1 MAVKDSGSGNRQD
14 VRRAWGSALA
24 GPLCAEVIRAGLN
37 TGRYI
42 KRYMPTSSKQDYYE
56 LLGVPRKATAKDIRT
71 AFRKLAR
78 KYHPDLNPGDKSAE
92 EKFKQ
97 LQEAY
102 DVLSDT
108 KKRDMYD
115 QYGFYS
121 DNAPPSGYGGG
132 TDAGAGNVNFDFG
145 GFDFGGQQGAGS
157 SFRDLFGQFFGGRRG
172 AAAMEPEEEP
182 GGDLEYQI
190 EIDFRDSVRGA
201 VKKLQITRMDACE
214 TCHGTGAVGSPQTC
228 PTCNGSGS
236 VQQTAGKMRFN
247 VPCSRCGGTGKL
259 RTACRT
265 CGGEGRVRR
274 TETIEVRI
282 PAGVA
287 NGGRVRVP
295 GKGNAGKMGAPAG
308 GLYLQV
314 VVRPHAYFERR
325 GNDLYTKVP
334 VTVPEASLG
343 GKIEVPTID
352 GRSLVRI
359 PPGTN
364 SGSTLRLKEKGV
376 PHGKSGAR
384 GDQYVEIQVVV
395 PEPTDERVRHLM
407 KELEEIAPADPR
419 KYLFGR
425 AGV

>member
-1 MAVKDSGSGNRQD
+1 
-14 VRRAWGSALA
+14 
-24 GPLCAEVIRAGLN
+24 
-37 TGRYI
+37 
-42 KRYMPTSSKQDYYE
+42 MPTSAKQDYYE
-56 LLGVPRKATAKDIRT
+56 LLGVPRKAAAKDIRT

-78 KYHPDLNPGDKSAE
+78 KYHPDLNPGDKASE

-108 KKRDMYD
+108 KKRQMYD

-121 DNAPPSGYGGG
+121 DNVPTGDYGP
-132 TDAGAGNVNFDFG
+132 GAGTGGEHVNFDFG
-145 GFDFGGQQGAGS
+145 GFDFGGQPGAGGS

-172 AAAMEPEEEP
+172 GMEPEHEP

-190 EIDFRDSVRGA
+190 EIDFWDAVRGS

-228 PTCNGSGS
+228 PTCNGTGS
-236 VQQTAGKMRFN
+236 IQQTAGKMRFN
-247 VPCSRCGGTGKL
+247 VPCNRCGGTGKL
-259 RTACRT
+259 HTPCRV
-265 CGGEGRVRR
+265 CGGEGRVRK
-274 TETIEVRI
+274 TESIDVRI
-282 PAGVA
+282 PVGVV

-295 GKGNAGKMGAPAG
+295 GMGNAGTMGAPAG
-308 GLYLQV
+308 DLYLRV
-314 VVRPHAYFERR
+314 VVRPHDFFERR

-334 VTVPEASLG
+334 VTVAEASLG
-343 GKIEVPTID
+343 AKIEVPTID

-364 SGSTLRLKEKGV
+364 SGRTLRLKEKGV

-395 PEPTDERVRHLM
+395 PEPIDERVRTLM
-407 KELEEIAPADPR
+407 KELEELAPADPR
-419 KYLFGR
+419 KDLFAK